1 MLDILILEDDLPMAG
16 MLVEV
21 LTDAHYAVGHAANGR
36 AGLALMASGQPRL
49 VLSDVRMPEVD
60 GISFARQLRARTD
73 LPQPPIVFMTAHT
86 DMLPQAGQNVTF
98 LAKPFDLATLVA
110 QVQALVPIPQRL
122 HIPPILP

>member
-86 DMLPQAGQNVTF
+86 DMLPQAGASITF

-122 HIPPILP
+122 HPASIRP